1 MTDEFDHAATSKDNQ
16 FLYAI
21 IDVNGSCWVVL
32 DDTTPKVKG
41 LPWLMRQGW
50 KPIREVP
57 FPSAAGQ
64 DYILICLER
73 I

>member
-1 MTDEFDHAATSKDNQ
+1 MPDEFDQPATSKDDR

-32 DDTTPKVKG
+32 DDTTPQVKG

-57 FPSAAGQ
+57 YHSPGGQ
-64 DYILICLER
+64 GYILICLER
-73 I
+73 V